1 MGRIIGLP
9 VRERELGSTT
19 AFTALYSRHGRGLFA
34 TARRMLGR
42 AEDAEDVMQ
51 DAFLTLF
58 QKDPDLRVGEEG
70 AWLHRVMVNKCIDR
84 IRTRKRRPEDS
95 IDIPEGEPGPR
106 LPGVPA
112 TPSPER
118 VDLPRAVETLP
129 ERARLVFLLHDVE
142 GFRHTDVA
150 DALGISEGSS
160 KSQLFR
166 ARELLRARLGAGRP
180 ALRAL
185 EGGRK

>member
-19 AFTALYSRHGRGLFA
+19 AFNALYRRHGRGLFG

-51 DAFLTLF
+51 EAFITLF
-58 QKDPDLRVGEEG
+58 EKDPDLRAGEEG
-70 AWLHRVMVNKCIDR
+70 AWLHRVLVNRCIDR
-84 IRTRKRRPEDS
+84 IRARKRRPEDS
-95 IDIPEGEPGPR
+95 IDVPEGEPGPR

-112 TPSPER
+112 GSSAER
-118 VDLPRAVETLP
+118 IDLPRAVDTLP

-142 GFRHTDVA
+142 GFRHADVA
-150 DALGISEGSS
+150 GALGITEGSS

-180 ALRAL
+180 ALRTL
-185 EGGRK
+185 EGGRT